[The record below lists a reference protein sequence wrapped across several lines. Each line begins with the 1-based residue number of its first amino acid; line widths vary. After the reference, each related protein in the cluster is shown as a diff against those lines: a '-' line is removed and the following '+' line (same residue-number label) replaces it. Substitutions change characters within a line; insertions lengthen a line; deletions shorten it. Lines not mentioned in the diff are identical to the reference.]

1 MFAGIFPILATL
13 LAMAATFSSPK
24 RARGIWAVAAVLVI
38 AWAFYHGSYHAP
50 ELRQL
55 GAW

>member
-1 MFAGIFPILATL
+1 MFPGILPILATL
-13 LAMAATFSSPK
+13 LAIAATFK
-24 RARGIWAVAAVLVI
+24 NAKLARRIWAIAAVLTVV
-38 AWAFYHGSYHAP
+38 WAFYHGSYHAP